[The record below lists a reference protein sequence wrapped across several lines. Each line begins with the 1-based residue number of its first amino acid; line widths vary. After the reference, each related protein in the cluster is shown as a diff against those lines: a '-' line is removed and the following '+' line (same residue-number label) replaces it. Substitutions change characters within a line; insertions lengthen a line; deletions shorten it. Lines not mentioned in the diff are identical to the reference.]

1 MYGISKLNE
10 ANTSI
15 FIEDSEEKLG
25 IGSGIIVTSN
35 GYILTNY
42 SISGEV
48 GSNVYVTLK
57 NGESYVADVVWVD
70 SNMDIAIIKIAV
82 NNLITLG
89 VRDSNLINLGEE
101 IYMISNPNGY
111 DFNQKIQTG
120 IISEVD
126 KTFKIINNDNS
137 TTYIEDVLKINSNI
151 DSSQTGS
158 PILNSSGEL
167 IGITSSKLNSVIPI
181 NRIKNIIQRLEQ
193 DDEFEEAYLG
203 INGFDYNVIKYLNVS
218 LEIESGVYIEQ
229 ILENGPCVDLLYPG
243 DIIRTVDN
251 EKILKM
257 QQLTE
262 FLYTKS
268 PGDTVTLNVLRG
280 TEELEVKI
288 VLGKK

>member
-89 VRDSNLINLGEE
+89 VGDSNLINLGEE

-111 DFNQKIQTG
+111 DFNQRIQSG
-120 IISEVD
+120 MISEIN
-126 KTFKIINNDNS
+126 KTFKIINENNEEV
-137 TTYIEDVLKINSNI
+137 YVEDVMKLDFNI
-151 DSSQTGS
+151 ESSQTGS
-158 PILNSSGEL
+158 PILNSTGEL

-181 NRIKNIIQRLEQ
+181 NRVKNIISN
-193 DDEFEEAYLG
+193 FEENNSFKEAYLG
-203 INGFDYNVIKYLNVS
+203 IHGFDFDVVKYLHLGEN
-218 LEIESGVYIEQ
+218 IESGIYVEQ
-229 ILENGPCVDLLYPG
+229 ILENSPVVD
-243 DIIRTVDN
+243 V
-251 EKILKM
+251 LKKRRYNM
-257 QQLTE
+257 
-262 FLYTKS
+262 FC
-268 PGDTVTLNVLRG
+268 R
-280 TEELEVKI
+280 
-288 VLGKK
+288 

>member
-48 GSNVYVTLK
+48 GTNVYVTLK
-57 NGESYVADVVWVD
+57 NGESYVADVVWTD

-89 VRDSNLINLGEE
+89 VGDSNLINLGEE

-111 DFNQKIQTG
+111 DFNQRIQSG
-120 IISEVD
+120 MISEIN
-126 KTFKIINNDNS
+126 KTFKIINENNEEV
-137 TTYIEDVLKINSNI
+137 YVEDVMKLDFNI
-151 DSSQTGS
+151 ESSQTGS
-158 PILNSSGEL
+158 PILNSTGEL

-181 NRIKNIIQRLEQ
+181 NRVKNIISN
-193 DDEFEEAYLG
+193 FEENNSFKEAYLG
-203 INGFDYNVIKYLNVS
+203 IHGFDFDVVKYLHLGEN
-218 LEIESGVYIEQ
+218 IESGIYVEQ
-229 ILENGPCVDLLYPG
+229 ILENSPVVDVL
-243 DIIRTVDN
+243 
-251 EKILKM
+251 EKRRYNM
-257 QQLTE
+257 
-262 FLYTKS
+262 FC
-268 PGDTVTLNVLRG
+268 R
-280 TEELEVKI
+280 
-288 VLGKK
+288 

>member
-89 VRDSNLINLGEE
+89 VGDSNLINLGEE
-101 IYMISNPNGY
+101 IYMISNP
-111 DFNQKIQTG
+111 
-120 IISEVD
+120 IIFIFIVT
-126 KTFKIINNDNS
+126 K
-137 TTYIEDVLKINSNI
+137 
-151 DSSQTGS
+151 
-158 PILNSSGEL
+158 EL
-167 IGITSSKLNSVIPI
+167 II
-181 NRIKNIIQRLEQ
+181 
-193 DDEFEEAYLG
+193 
-203 INGFDYNVIKYLNVS
+203 
-218 LEIESGVYIEQ
+218 
-229 ILENGPCVDLLYPG
+229 
-243 DIIRTVDN
+243 
-251 EKILKM
+251 
-257 QQLTE
+257 
-262 FLYTKS
+262 
-268 PGDTVTLNVLRG
+268 
-280 TEELEVKI
+280 
-288 VLGKK
+288 